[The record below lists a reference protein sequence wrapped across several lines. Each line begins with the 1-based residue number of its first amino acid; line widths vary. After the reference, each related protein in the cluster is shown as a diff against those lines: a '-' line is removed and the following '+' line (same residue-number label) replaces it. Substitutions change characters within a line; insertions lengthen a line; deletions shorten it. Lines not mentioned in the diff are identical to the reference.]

1 MHGSFARTVLRRYG
15 GLVPDIS
22 FSRSTLAPV
31 PIAPVTTAHDHIAPH
46 TPGWSP
52 DHIVGFQSSL
62 ADWFRAEAR
71 DLPWRQSDDPY
82 LIWMS
87 EVLLQQ
93 TRVDQGLAYYEAFAS
108 TYPSVQDLAS
118 APLDDILRL
127 WEGLGYYARARNFH
141 AGAKQ
146 IVRDHGGELPASYD
160 DWLRV
165 PGVGPYTAA
174 AVASIGLGL
183 PHAVV
188 DGNVIRVLTRLFA
201 IGDDVTSGPVKRQ
214 LQNMANTLLDEAA
227 PGTHNEAMMEL
238 GAVLCTP
245 LRPLCDQCPVQ
256 AHCEAFAMGDPSA
269 YPFKKKKAP
278 VPHHTI
284 VVGIIQDTEGRVLVQ
299 RRPES
304 AMLGGLWEFPGGK
317 CEPGEELE
325 QALVREIR
333 EETGSDV
340 MVGPLEC
347 AIKHA
352 YSHFRITMHAFHCRL
367 TPGSPEPRTDLPMRW
382 VGPEEL
388 HALAFPRANRKL
400 IERLTA
406 GSTTDSRR

>member
-1 MHGSFARTVLRRYG
+1 MT
-15 GLVPDIS
+15 
-22 FSRSTLAPV
+22 
-31 PIAPVTTAHDHIAPH
+31 
-46 TPGWSP
+46 
-52 DHIVGFQSSL
+52 GFRASL
-62 ADWFRAEAR
+62 AAWFRAEAR

-87 EVLLQQ
+87 EILLQQ

-108 TYPSVQDLAS
+108 NYPSVQDLAS
-118 APLDDILRL
+118 APLDDVLRL

-146 IVRDHGGELPASYD
+146 IVRDHGGDLPSSYD

-174 AVASIGLGL
+174 AVASIGMGL

-188 DGNVIRVLTRLFA
+188 DGNVVRVLTRLFA
-201 IGDDVTSGPVKRQ
+201 IADDVTSGAVRRQ
-214 LQNMANTLLDEAA
+214 LQAAADALLDEAA
-227 PGTHNEAMMEL
+227 PGAHNEAMMEL
-238 GAVLCTP
+238 GAVMCTP
-245 LRPLCDQCPVQ
+245 VRPACDRCPVRT
-256 AHCEAFAMGDPSA
+256 HCQAFAEGNPTA
-269 YPFKKKKAP
+269 YPQKKKKAP

-284 VVGIIQDTEGRVLVQ
+284 VVAIIQDESGRFLVQ
-299 RRPES
+299 RRPED

-317 CEPGEELE
+317 CEQGEELE
-325 QALVREIR
+325 QALVREVR
-333 EETGSDV
+333 EEVGAEV
-340 MVGPLEC
+340 AVGPLEC

-367 TPGSPEPRTDLPMRW
+367 TPDSPAPQTALPMAW

-400 IERLTA
+400 IERLTG
-406 GSTTDSRR
+406 GSTSNSRR